1 MHGKETLP
9 RGLGLWRGRRES
21 RTSQTLKSLR
31 AENQGQTS
39 EEATALGLGG
49 AGQLSFNADPLA
61 DKPTPAHHPL
71 CVPGDPPPRG
81 RGTPSCS
88 LVGRLVH
95 RNHRDQASVRVVL
108 QAHPCRGNQYKKHRP
123 ASPSPSKS
131 LEEASTQAPSGG
143 VRSPAAQA
151 GQQGAVL
158 SAPSAH
164 GHSPWPRTPG
174 LSLPGSRPTASLA
187 APEMPTPP
195 AQCTPAPQP
204 SPRGGGEIAST
215 PRSEA
220 QKGTRVLRSSAAR
233 TAIHQGPVAA
243 ARL

>member
-1 MHGKETLP
+1 MARRHFPGGLDSGEADGKA
-9 RGLGLWRGRRES
+9 GLHKHSRASGLKIRAKRRKKQQPWALEGPGNS
-21 RTSQTLKSLR
+21 LLMQTHWLTSQRLPTI
-31 AENQGQTS
+31 
-39 EEATALGLGG
+39 
-49 AGQLSFNADPLA
+49 LSACQE
-61 DKPTPAHHPL
+61 T
-71 CVPGDPPPRG
+71 PPPRG

-204 SPRGGGEIAST
+204 SPWGGGEIAST